1 MWLSLT
7 YIVIFLYLC
16 VMRTFYNKLNHSLS
30 DLYPKSEIRIF
41 GNLILKK
48 ITDLSLAR
56 ILADKD
62 MVLSPE
68 QSEEADQIIERLTN
82 YEPIHYVLGETEFFN
97 LKFKVNPDVLIP
109 RPETEELVE
118 WVSDDLKF
126 VESSSDSAEQNM
138 KILDIGTGCGCI
150 PVALKKH
157 HPKAQIS
164 AMDVSAEALVVA
176 KENGALNQT
185 DVGFFQDDILNPK
198 ADERKWNIIVSN
210 PPYIPLD
217 EKVNIDKQVKS
228 YEPHVAL
235 FSPTEEPLLFYHS
248 IAKYALQHLE
258 PDGKIYL
265 ETHKNL
271 SRDVAML
278 LGEYGFKDVII
289 RTDMSG
295 NERMVRAVL

>member
-1 MWLSLT
+1 
-7 YIVIFLYLC
+7 
-16 VMRTFYNKLNHSLS
+16 MRTFYNKLNQSLG

-176 KENGALNQT
+176 KENGVLNQT

-217 EKVNIDKQVKS
+217 EKVDIDKQVKS

>member
-1 MWLSLT
+1 
-7 YIVIFLYLC
+7 
-16 VMRTFYNKLNHSLS
+16 MRTFYNKLNHSLS

-126 VESSSDSAEQNM
+126 VESSSDSAEQNV

-157 HPKAQIS
+157 HPKTQIS

-176 KENGALNQT
+176 KENGVLNQT

-217 EKVNIDKQVKS
+217 EKVDIDKQVKS

>member
-1 MWLSLT
+1 
-7 YIVIFLYLC
+7 
-16 VMRTFYNKLNHSLS
+16 MRTFYNKLNQSLN

-126 VESSSDSAEQNM
+126 VESSSDSAEQNV

-176 KENGALNQT
+176 KENGVLNQT

-217 EKVNIDKQVKS
+217 EKVDIDKQVKS

>member
-1 MWLSLT
+1 
-7 YIVIFLYLC
+7 
-16 VMRTFYNKLNHSLS
+16 MRTFYNKLNQSLS

-126 VESSSDSAEQNM
+126 VESSSDSAEQNV

-157 HPKAQIS
+157 HPKTQIS

-198 ADERKWNIIVSN
+198 VDERKWNIIVSN

-217 EKVNIDKQVKS
+217 EKVDIDKQVKS

>member
-1 MWLSLT
+1 
-7 YIVIFLYLC
+7 
-16 VMRTFYNKLNHSLS
+16 MRTFYNKLNQSLN

-217 EKVNIDKQVKS
+217 EKVDIDKQVKS

>member
-1 MWLSLT
+1 
-7 YIVIFLYLC
+7 
-16 VMRTFYNKLNHSLS
+16 MRTFYNKLNHSLS

-126 VESSSDSAEQNM
+126 VESSSDSAEQNV

-157 HPKAQIS
+157 HPKAQIY
-164 AMDVSAEALVVA
+164 AMDVSAESLVVS

-217 EKVNIDKQVKS
+217 EKVDIDKQVKS

>member
-1 MWLSLT
+1 
-7 YIVIFLYLC
+7 
-16 VMRTFYNKLNHSLS
+16 MRTFYNKLNHSLS

-176 KENGALNQT
+176 KENGVLNQT

-217 EKVNIDKQVKS
+217 EKVDIDKQVKS

>member
-1 MWLSLT
+1 
-7 YIVIFLYLC
+7 
-16 VMRTFYNKLNHSLS
+16 MRTFYNKLNQSLS

-48 ITDLSLAR
+48 ITDLPLAR

-157 HPKAQIS
+157 HPKTQIS

-217 EKVNIDKQVKS
+217 EKVDIDKQVKS

>member
-1 MWLSLT
+1 
-7 YIVIFLYLC
+7 
-16 VMRTFYNKLNHSLS
+16 MRTFYNKLNQSLG

-176 KENGALNQT
+176 KENGVLNQT

-198 ADERKWNIIVSN
+198 ADERKWNFIVSN

-217 EKVNIDKQVKS
+217 EKVDIDKQVKS

>member
-1 MWLSLT
+1 
-7 YIVIFLYLC
+7 
-16 VMRTFYNKLNHSLS
+16 MRTFYNKLNQSLS

-157 HPKAQIS
+157 HPKTQIS

-217 EKVNIDKQVKS
+217 EKVDIDKQVKS

>member
-1 MWLSLT
+1 
-7 YIVIFLYLC
+7 
-16 VMRTFYNKLNHSLS
+16 MRTFYNKLNHSLS

-126 VESSSDSAEQNM
+126 VESSSDSAEQNV

>member
-1 MWLSLT
+1 
-7 YIVIFLYLC
+7 
-16 VMRTFYNKLNHSLS
+16 MRTFYNKLNQSLS

-82 YEPIHYVLGETEFFN
+82 YEPIHYVLGETEFYN

-157 HPKAQIS
+157 HPKAQVS

-176 KENGALNQT
+176 KENGVLNQT

-217 EKVNIDKQVKS
+217 EKMEIDKQVKN

-248 IAKYALQHLE
+248 IAKYTLQHLE

-271 SRDVAML
+271 SREVAKL
-278 LGEYGFKDVII
+278 LGEYGFKDVKI
-289 RTDMSG
+289 RTDISG

>member
-1 MWLSLT
+1 
-7 YIVIFLYLC
+7 
-16 VMRTFYNKLNHSLS
+16 MRTFYNKLNHSLS

-126 VESSSDSAEQNM
+126 VESSSDSVEQNM

-157 HPKAQIS
+157 HPKTQIS

-217 EKVNIDKQVKS
+217 EKVDIDKQVKS

>member
-1 MWLSLT
+1 
-7 YIVIFLYLC
+7 
-16 VMRTFYNKLNHSLS
+16 MRTFYNKLNHSLS

-126 VESSSDSAEQNM
+126 VESSSDSAEQNV

-157 HPKAQIS
+157 HPKAQIF

-217 EKVNIDKQVKS
+217 EKVDIDKQVKS

>member
-1 MWLSLT
+1 
-7 YIVIFLYLC
+7 
-16 VMRTFYNKLNHSLS
+16 MRTFYNKLNHSLS

-176 KENGALNQT
+176 KENGVLNQT

>member
-1 MWLSLT
+1 
-7 YIVIFLYLC
+7 
-16 VMRTFYNKLNHSLS
+16 MRTFYNKLNHSLS

-82 YEPIHYVLGETEFFN
+82 YEPIQYVLGETEFFN

-217 EKVNIDKQVKS
+217 EKVDIDKQVKS

>member
-1 MWLSLT
+1 
-7 YIVIFLYLC
+7 
-16 VMRTFYNKLNHSLS
+16 MRTFYNKLNQSLS

-62 MVLSPE
+62 MVLSLE

-126 VESSSDSAEQNM
+126 VELSSDSAEQNV

-157 HPKAQIS
+157 HPKTQIS

-217 EKVNIDKQVKS
+217 EKVDIDKQVKS

>member
-1 MWLSLT
+1 
-7 YIVIFLYLC
+7 
-16 VMRTFYNKLNHSLS
+16 MRTFYNKLNHSLS

-157 HPKAQIS
+157 HPKTQIS

-217 EKVNIDKQVKS
+217 EKVDIDKQVKS

>member
-1 MWLSLT
+1 
-7 YIVIFLYLC
+7 
-16 VMRTFYNKLNHSLS
+16 MRTFYNKLNHSLS

-157 HPKAQIS
+157 HPKTQIS
-164 AMDVSAEALVVA
+164 AMDVSAEALIVA

>member
-1 MWLSLT
+1 
-7 YIVIFLYLC
+7 
-16 VMRTFYNKLNHSLS
+16 MRTFYNKLNHSLS

-82 YEPIHYVLGETEFFN
+82 YEPIQYVLGETEFFN

-126 VESSSDSAEQNM
+126 VESSSDSAEQNV

-217 EKVNIDKQVKS
+217 EKVDIDKQVKS

>member
-1 MWLSLT
+1 
-7 YIVIFLYLC
+7 
-16 VMRTFYNKLNHSLS
+16 MRIFYNKLNQSLS

-126 VESSSDSAEQNM
+126 VESSSDSAEQNV

-157 HPKAQIS
+157 HPKTQIS

>member
-1 MWLSLT
+1 
-7 YIVIFLYLC
+7 
-16 VMRTFYNKLNHSLS
+16 MRTFYNKLNHSLS

-217 EKVNIDKQVKS
+217 EKVDIDKQVKS

>member
-1 MWLSLT
+1 
-7 YIVIFLYLC
+7 
-16 VMRTFYNKLNHSLS
+16 MRTFYNKLNQSLS

-157 HPKAQIS
+157 HPKTQIS

-176 KENGALNQT
+176 KENGVLNQT

-198 ADERKWNIIVSN
+198 VDERKWNIIVSN

-217 EKVNIDKQVKS
+217 EKVDIDKQVKS

>member
-1 MWLSLT
+1 
-7 YIVIFLYLC
+7 
-16 VMRTFYNKLNHSLS
+16 MRTFYNKLNHSLS

-126 VESSSDSAEQNM
+126 VESSSGSAEQNM

-157 HPKAQIS
+157 HPKTQIS
-164 AMDVSAEALVVA
+164 AMDISAEALVVA
-176 KENGALNQT
+176 KENGVLNQT

-198 ADERKWNIIVSN
+198 VDERKWNIIVSN

-217 EKVNIDKQVKS
+217 EKVDIDKQVKS

>member
-1 MWLSLT
+1 
-7 YIVIFLYLC
+7 
-16 VMRTFYNKLNHSLS
+16 MRTFYNKLNHSLS

-126 VESSSDSAEQNM
+126 VESSSDSAEQNV

-217 EKVNIDKQVKS
+217 EKVDIDKQVKS

>member
-1 MWLSLT
+1 
-7 YIVIFLYLC
+7 
-16 VMRTFYNKLNHSLS
+16 MRTFYNKLNQSLN

-126 VESSSDSAEQNM
+126 VESSSDSAEQNV

-157 HPKAQIS
+157 HPKTQIS

-176 KENGALNQT
+176 KENGVLNQT

-217 EKVNIDKQVKS
+217 EKVDIDKQVKS
-228 YEPHVAL
+228 YEPHLAL
-235 FSPTEEPLLFYHS
+235 FSPIEEPLLFYHS

>member
-1 MWLSLT
+1 
-7 YIVIFLYLC
+7 
-16 VMRTFYNKLNHSLS
+16 MRTFYNKLNHSLS

-126 VESSSDSAEQNM
+126 VESSSDSAEQNV

-157 HPKAQIS
+157 HPKTQIY
-164 AMDVSAEALVVA
+164 AMDVSAESLVVS

-217 EKVNIDKQVKS
+217 EKVDIDKQVKS

>member
-1 MWLSLT
+1 
-7 YIVIFLYLC
+7 
-16 VMRTFYNKLNHSLS
+16 MRTFYNKLNHSLS

-82 YEPIHYVLGETEFFN
+82 YEPIQYVLGETEFFN

-126 VESSSDSAEQNM
+126 VESSSDSAEQNV

-157 HPKAQIS
+157 HPKTQIS

-217 EKVNIDKQVKS
+217 EKVDIDKQVKS

>member
-1 MWLSLT
+1 
-7 YIVIFLYLC
+7 
-16 VMRTFYNKLNHSLS
+16 MRTFYNKLNHSLS

-82 YEPIHYVLGETEFFN
+82 YEPIQYVLGETEFFN

-126 VESSSDSAEQNM
+126 VESSSDSAEQNV

-157 HPKAQIS
+157 HPKTQIS

-176 KENGALNQT
+176 KENGVLNQT

-217 EKVNIDKQVKS
+217 EKVDIDKQVKS

>member
-1 MWLSLT
+1 
-7 YIVIFLYLC
+7 
-16 VMRTFYNKLNHSLS
+16 MRTFYNKLNHSLS

-126 VESSSDSAEQNM
+126 VESSSDSAEQNV

-176 KENGALNQT
+176 KENGVLNQT

-217 EKVNIDKQVKS
+217 EKVDIDKQVKS

>member
-1 MWLSLT
+1 
-7 YIVIFLYLC
+7 
-16 VMRTFYNKLNHSLS
+16 MRTFYNKLNHSLS

-126 VESSSDSAEQNM
+126 VESSSDSAEQNV

-157 HPKAQIS
+157 HPKTQIS

-217 EKVNIDKQVKS
+217 EKVDIDKQVKS

>member
-1 MWLSLT
+1 
-7 YIVIFLYLC
+7 
-16 VMRTFYNKLNHSLS
+16 MRTFYNKLNQSLN

-68 QSEEADQIIERLTN
+68 QSEEADQIIERLRN
-82 YEPIHYVLGETEFFN
+82 YEPIHYVLGETEFYN

-126 VESSSDSAEQNM
+126 LESSSDSAEQNV

-157 HPKAQIS
+157 HPNAHVS

-176 KENGALNQT
+176 KENGVLNQT
-185 DVGFFQDDILNPK
+185 EVDFFLDDILNPK
-198 ADERKWNIIVSN
+198 ADERKWSIIVSN

-217 EKVNIDKQVKS
+217 EKVEIDKQVKN

-278 LGEYGFKDVII
+278 LGDYGFKDVII

-295 NERMVRAVL
+295 NERMVRAFL

>member
-1 MWLSLT
+1 
-7 YIVIFLYLC
+7 
-16 VMRTFYNKLNHSLS
+16 MRTFYNKLNQSLS

-164 AMDVSAEALVVA
+164 AMDVSAEALIVA
-176 KENGALNQT
+176 KENGVLNQT

-217 EKVNIDKQVKS
+217 EKVDIDKQVKS

>member
-1 MWLSLT
+1 
-7 YIVIFLYLC
+7 
-16 VMRTFYNKLNHSLS
+16 MRIFYNKLNQSLS

-126 VESSSDSAEQNM
+126 VESSSDSAEQNV

-157 HPKAQIS
+157 HPKTQIS

-176 KENGALNQT
+176 KENGVLNQT

>member
-1 MWLSLT
+1 
-7 YIVIFLYLC
+7 
-16 VMRTFYNKLNHSLS
+16 MRTFYNKLNHSLS

-164 AMDVSAEALVVA
+164 AMDVSAEALIVA

-217 EKVNIDKQVKS
+217 EKVDIDKQVKS

>member
-1 MWLSLT
+1 
-7 YIVIFLYLC
+7 
-16 VMRTFYNKLNHSLS
+16 MRTFYNKLNQSLG

-126 VESSSDSAEQNM
+126 VESRSDSAEQNM

-176 KENGALNQT
+176 KENGVLNQT

-217 EKVNIDKQVKS
+217 EKVDIDKQVKS

-278 LGEYGFKDVII
+278 LGEYGFKDVVI
-289 RTDMSG
+289 RTDISG